1 MLDFFKISAYPN
13 KRYGTLRTYKQ
24 LRIFK
29 NIFLTT
35 LSHLSSDHEASFLV
49 SDECVD
55 GSDHPFQLLDGEG
68 HFVVGLSA
76 VLGSVHMDVHL
87 RETSKTLKTVS
98 EI

>member
-1 MLDFFKISAYPN
+1 MEHLEHTNGIQTQNIQKHFF
-13 KRYGTLRTYKQ
+13 
-24 LRIFK
+24 
-29 NIFLTT
+29 TT